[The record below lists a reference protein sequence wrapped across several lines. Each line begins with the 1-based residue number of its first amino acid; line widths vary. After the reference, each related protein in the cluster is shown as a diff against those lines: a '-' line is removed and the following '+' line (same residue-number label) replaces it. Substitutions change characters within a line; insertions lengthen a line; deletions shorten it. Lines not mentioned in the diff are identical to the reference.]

1 MSYGTEFC
9 FVSRGHQNFTA
20 KVQMLG
26 VETRDAHSKIVQVE
40 VIKSWKRL
48 PGRRNGVVKLELD
61 FGQNEQDEI
70 LPKRFRKGNGRHLK
84 RSNRQCQWTRA
95 NTESGTDPH
104 SRGKA
109 RQEPCVQKPAGTRG
123 R

>member
-9 FVSRGHQNFTA
+9 LDSRGHQNLTA

-61 FGQNEQDEI
+61 FGQNEQI
-70 LPKRFRKGNGRHLK
+70 G
-84 RSNRQCQWTRA
+84 SV
-95 NTESGTDPH
+95 S
-104 SRGKA
+104 
-109 RQEPCVQKPAGTRG
+109 GTRG
-123 R
+123 TLENDSGKEMADT